1 MDDDVAGLLGALGVG
16 QPVLVVAVDVV
27 VVSGGAGGGE
37 ERPYE
42 VHGRGGE
49 GAAAEA
55 EEEAGDDDE
64 DVLGAVLG
72 GRGGDLRLDGGERH
86 GAADL
91 VRAEAADA
99 EDGDDCGGE
108 RRRVG
113 WVRVRPEDG
122 GEGDEERL
130 RVAARA
136 RVGDEGS
143 RQDGG
148 DQEEELAG
156 GGHGGDYASDWCTQL
171 PSHLSKQASIYSSPR
186 IYRRTHTNKHNDT
199 SSLETHT
206 QAWFFKHT
214 YLHTYTTRRHVQT
227 SVDKIK

>member
-113 WVRVRPEDG
+113 GVRVRPEDG

-156 GGHGGDYASDWCTQL
+156 GGHGGDYASDFGGGGGIGGREGGVVLVGERGNFRRLGTFDLVGWGNCRASKRRGPRL
-171 PSHLSKQASIYSSPR
+171 RHFYALVLVLSGYI
-186 IYRRTHTNKHNDT
+186 I
-199 SSLETHT
+199 E
-206 QAWFFKHT
+206 
-214 YLHTYTTRRHVQT
+214 
-227 SVDKIK
+227 